1 VSFFQIKHQ
10 IYGLMLVWALLAGL
24 GCRQGTRE
32 STATEQG
39 VNPEVENRRLASSVK
54 KLEQDRKR
62 LQQQVHILAGLPETL
77 DAAQFYKVGDVRLTK
92 YTGLYDKDKDGTC
105 EKLIVYVKPVDQD
118 GDIIKA
124 AARISVQLWDLNTD
138 SAEALL
144 GTWTVEPEQLRKMWF
159 ATMLTI
165 NYRLVFDLPSKAIS
179 LQGPLTVKVAFTDL
193 LSGVV
198 FNKHTQAKKH

>member
-1 VSFFQIKHQ
+1 VSFFQTKHQ
-10 IYGLMLVWALLAGL
+10 IIALTLLGAGLAVL
-24 GCRQGTRE
+24 GCRQEARE
-32 STATEQG
+32 SADVVQEARA
-39 VNPEVENRRLASSVK
+39 EVENRRLAASVK
-54 KLEQDRKR
+54 QLEQDKER
-62 LQQQVHILAGLPETL
+62 LEQQVNTLAGLPETV
-77 DAAQFYKVGDVRLTK
+77 DAARFYGLGDVKLTN

-124 AARISVQLWDLNTD
+124 AARITVQLWDLNTN

-144 GTWTVEPEQLRKMWF
+144 GTWTVEPQQLRKLWF

-165 NYRLVFDLPSKAIS
+165 NYRLVFDLPSKATS

-198 FNKHTQAKKH
+198 FNKHALAQKH

>member
-1 VSFFQIKHQ
+1 MSFFQAKHQ
-10 IYGLMLVWALLAGL
+10 VIRLALLGAGLALL
-24 GCRQGTRE
+24 GCRQDA
-32 STATEQG
+32 SQSAG
-39 VNPEVENRRLASSVK
+39 VVQDVGPEVESRRLAASIK
-54 KLEQDRKR
+54 KLEQDRER
-62 LQQQVHILAGLPETL
+62 LQRQVNTLAGLPETV
-77 DAAQFYKVGDVRLTK
+77 DAVQFYRLGDVKLTN

-105 EKLIVYVKPVDQD
+105 EKLIVYIKPVDQD

-198 FNKHTQAKKH
+198 FNKHALAQKH